1 MWGVVASAFIAGTDT
16 RHGAPR
22 ACCLGLRGWMELR
35 RNTYGQN
42 VSAHMKR
49 EGLADLLQ
57 VRVPLADAT
66 VMKAPEG
73 IEDNALVLMADIF
86 PTGDNPSPFLERQWI

>member
-1 MWGVVASAFIAGTDT
+1 VGSSGECFYCRNGYSSRCAKSLLFGTAGLD
-16 RHGAPR
+16 GAQAEYVWTER
-22 ACCLGLRGWMELR
+22 QC
-35 RNTYGQN
+35 TYEAG
-42 VSAHMKR
+42 
-49 EGLADLLQ
+49 GLADLLQ

>member
-1 MWGVVASAFIAGTDT
+1 
-16 RHGAPR
+16 
-22 ACCLGLRGWMELR
+22 MELR

-42 VSAHMKR
+42 IRAKARR

-66 VMKAPEG
+66 VVKAPEG
-73 IEDNALVLMADIF
+73 IENNALVLMADIF
-86 PTGDNPSPFLERQWI
+86 PTGDNPSPLFEREWD